1 MFDIGFTELLL
12 IGVVALIVLGPER
25 LPKAARF
32 AGLWVRRARAQW
44 YSVKS
49 ELERDLAADELRRSV
64 REAQESLHGIGE
76 TLEQTDAQ
84 LRHEL
89 DALRSDADALQREA
103 RQAAP
108 SARPPHQDD
117 AYAIALDPT
126 RGTREDHA
134 HSDQPGVA
142 TDVTT
147 DDWHALMT
155 EDTDPRAAAE
165 PSAIADDWQADG
177 TSVDT
182 VHAPEPQQPEP
193 ARSAHETRPRGEPDR
208 HANG

>member
-1 MFDIGFTELLL
+1 MLFAALEKSTPLGVGGGLAALAQRLDAGFPNLQVQFTELLQFP
-12 IGVVALIVLGPER
+12 GVLQSR
-25 LPKAARF
+25 
-32 AGLWVRRARAQW
+32 GL
-44 YSVKS
+44 
-49 ELERDLAADELRRSV
+49 
-64 REAQESLHGIGE
+64 
-76 TLEQTDAQ
+76 
-84 LRHEL
+84 
-89 DALRSDADALQREA
+89 DADALQREA